1 MTRDKGVSGR
11 AYVYVFAY
19 IHTNEKSLKEKEND
33 NIKDI
38 QVCILH
44 RINVLSSDFFIT
56 EGIKFHIHI
65 YIMVYVIRGI
75 AMYKYLHYFLS

>member
-1 MTRDKGVSGR
+1 MGR

-44 RINVLSSDFFIT
+44 RINVLSSDFLLP
-56 EGIKFHIHI
+56 
-65 YIMVYVIRGI
+65 R
-75 AMYKYLHYFLS
+75 A